1 MNVRPLFDRILVQR
15 NEEPTKTKTTP
26 TRRFVR
32 AEKPTGP
39 SQPAPARVVSPS
51 RSGRRPSMPVLVLA
65 IALIALAAAAIAGAV
80 LSGGDDGS
88 SPSANNPP
96 AAPAKK
102 KPAEPKKKP
111 KAKKETPKK
120 AEEPPASAPSTGD
133 ESTSYDPARGAQLN
147 SQGFDLM
154 NQGDYDAAIPV
165 LQQAVKS
172 FPPGTS
178 DLNYAYALFNLGK
191 SLRLGGRP
199 DEAIPVLEQRLQ
211 IPNQTGTVQRELDL
225 AKQQAGQG

>member
-1 MNVRPLFDRILVQR
+1 
-15 NEEPTKTKTTP
+15 
-26 TRRFVR
+26 
-32 AEKPTGP
+32 
-39 SQPAPARVVSPS
+39 
-51 RSGRRPSMPVLVLA
+51 MPVLLLA

-88 SPSANNPP
+88 SQSGNNSP

-111 KAKKETPKK
+111 KAKKEKPEKS
-120 AEEPPASAPSTGD
+120 EEPAAPAPSG
-133 ESTSYDPARGAQLN
+133 EEGTSYDTARGAQLN

-154 NQGDYDAAIPV
+154 NQGDYDGAIPV

-178 DLNYAYALFNLGK
+178 DVNYAYALFNLGK
-191 SLRLGGRP
+191 SLRLARRY
-199 DEAIPVLEQRLQ
+199 DEAIQVLEQRLK
-211 IPNQTGTVQRELDL
+211 IPNQSDTVQRELDL
-225 AKQQAGQG
+225 AKQQAGEG